1 MTRPTSHPVSPW
13 AKDPTLDTR
22 LRELW
27 AQGLSQSKVAAELGH
42 GLTRSAIAGRIMRLG
57 ITRAWILNYANMVDS
72 AKGAKAVQNSMMPA
86 KDERSNEGRRPASK
100 KAMAGS
106 APKTLKFGAPVSVVQ
121 TPPRKPKP
129 EIPYNG
135 EPVSVENV
143 RSCHCRWPIMVAD
156 EFVGF
161 CGAEKTRG
169 AYCATHGRRAYMAG
183 RAAA

>member
-1 MTRPTSHPVSPW
+1 MTKPVTHPASPW
-13 AKDPTLDTR
+13 AANPQLDTR

-27 AQGLSQSKVAAELGH
+27 AQGLSHSKIAAELGH
-42 GLTRSAIAGRIMRLG
+42 NLTRSAIAGRIMRLG

-72 AKGAKAVQNSMMPA
+72 AKGAKEVQNV
-86 KDERSNEGRRPASK
+86 KNEAANESRKIASK
-100 KAMAGS
+100 RSQAGNG
-106 APKTLKFGAPVSVVQ
+106 ARQTLKFGVPTSAVQ
-121 TPPRKPKP
+121 KPPRPMRP
-129 EIPYNG
+129 EPPYDG

-169 AYCATHGRRAYMAG
+169 AYCATHGRRAYMANVKEV
-183 RAAA
+183 AA